1 MLKQVFVFLDI
12 KTHIYNPPSSSTKAK
27 SSKYT
32 NLANPKVAKTKM
44 KANISN

>member
-12 KTHIYNPPSSSTKAK
+12 KTHIYNHPSSSTKTQ

-32 NLANPKVAKTKM
+32 KLANPKVAKTKM
-44 KANISN
+44 EAKISN